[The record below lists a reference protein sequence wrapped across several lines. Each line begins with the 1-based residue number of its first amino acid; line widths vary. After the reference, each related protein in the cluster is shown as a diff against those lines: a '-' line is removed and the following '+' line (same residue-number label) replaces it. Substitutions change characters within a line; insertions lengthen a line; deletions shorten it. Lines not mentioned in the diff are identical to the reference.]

1 MRLATPGL
9 GVETGT
15 AVETGD
21 CAAGCARGTDGG
33 SGKGELGAD
42 GDSGRGRLKSA
53 SRICPRLSTAPA
65 VGVNFEAIRYPAE
78 SSSCATL
85 S

>member
-33 SGKGELGAD
+33 SGKGGLGVD
-42 GDSGRGRLKSA
+42 GGRGRLKSA